1 MEFKFG
7 FANIVELG
15 NTISRKMIENGISEK
30 AELTVYL
37 DEEEFRK
44 VDEDLF
50 YRMRKNNTEQFI
62 PSNGEINLNFENVK
76 IIIKVKS

>member
-15 NTISRKMIENGISEK
+15 NTISKKMIENGISEK

>member
-15 NTISRKMIENGISEK
+15 NTISKKMIENGISEK
-30 AELTVYL
+30 AELIVYL

-50 YRMRKNNTEQFI
+50 YRMRKNNTEQFM